1 MLRRERL
8 QACSD
13 TAAYMFKEAAA
24 DMALDE
30 VRKLKRDQLQE
41 SSCVL
46 NVSSCAV
53 IMNTFFSL

>member
-1 MLRRERL
+1 
-8 QACSD
+8 
-13 TAAYMFKEAAA
+13 MFKEAAA

-46 NVSSCAV
+46 NVSSSAV